1 MHALIP
7 PRRPTEWAALAL
19 LVLLA
24 VMTVAAQPAAPPM
37 SARVALVPLD
47 DRPPCLQF
55 PVLLGEV
62 ADTEVL
68 TPPRGVLGRFLKT
81 GDGDAIARWLD
92 GLDLTTLDA
101 VVISTDMLAYGG
113 LAGSRVPRVFE
124 ADARR
129 RLDALARLEQRRPD
143 LRVYAFSTI
152 LREAPAPEGD
162 NDAWR
167 QTRARNHAINL
178 SLVELAARGAIDYL
192 VFSQD
197 DGRSSGV
204 HVADREAI
212 AEAIG
217 KAGLTGRVA
226 IQSGADQIAMLLLA
240 RALATRFNY
249 QPVVQAVYSS
259 TTAREAVMAVAA
271 QVATAGARL
280 ADRGGVQVF
289 VHASRQQIP
298 DQADAFAGRV
308 AQAVS
313 RGGRVVVADIDMMGD
328 APGASLLFT
337 EGLRTSKLLPRLFG
351 YASSNTAEDTIGTA
365 LAHGLLFA
373 LAVDKVA
380 PGSPAVGLRVASAQ
394 VRLLLHRFVND
405 FLYEGIVRGQA
416 TEDFLGPRNLNPL
429 RLDESGRVRVE
440 KYLVGELKPLAE
452 SLAADFTAQPWRLP
466 GPSGR
471 RSTVGLTVKD
481 IEGFALTLPW
491 GRMLEAEIQ
500 FRLSA
505 QPLAATPRPPA
516 PRVLQ

>member
-1 MHALIP
+1 
-7 PRRPTEWAALAL
+7 
-19 LVLLA
+19 
-24 VMTVAAQPAAPPM
+24 MTVAAQPASPPM

-47 DRPPCLQF
+47 DRPRCLQY

-68 TPPRGVLGRFLKT
+68 TPPRVLLGRSVKT

-92 GLDLTTLDA
+92 SLDLVTLDA

-129 RLDALARLEQRRPD
+129 RLEALARLKQRQPN
-143 LRVYAFSTI
+143 LRVYAFGTI
-152 LREAPAPEGD
+152 LPEAPAPEAD
-162 NDAWR
+162 NDPSR
-167 QTRARNHAINL
+167 QTGARNRAINL

-192 VFSQD
+192 VFGQD

-204 HVADREAI
+204 SVADRVAI
-212 AEAIG
+212 GEAIG
-217 KAGLTGRVA
+217 KAGVAGRVV

-249 QPVVQAVYSS
+249 QPVVQTVYSS
-259 TTAREAVMAVAA
+259 TTAREAEMTVAT
-271 QVATAGARL
+271 QVAIAGARL
-280 ADRGGVQVF
+280 ADRGGVQLLVY
-289 VHASRQQIP
+289 ASRHESQ
-298 DQADAFAGRV
+298 DQADAFASRV
-308 AQAVS
+308 ARSVS
-313 RGGRVVVADIDMMGD
+313 SGGRVVVADLNTKGG
-328 APGASLLFT
+328 APGAWLPLI
-337 EGLRTSKLLPRLFG
+337 EGLRTRKLLPRLFS
-351 YASSNTAEDTIGTA
+351 YASSNTTEDTIGTA
-365 LAHGLLFA
+365 LAQGLLFA

-380 PGSPAVGLRVASAQ
+380 PALPAVGLRVGSAQ

-405 FLYEGIVRGQA
+405 FLYEGVVRAQA
-416 TEDFLGPRNLNPL
+416 TEDFLRPRNLNPL

-440 KYLVGELKPLAE
+440 QYLVGELKPLAE

-466 GPSGR
+466 GPSSR
-471 RSTVGLTVKD
+471 RSTVALAVKD

-505 QPLAATPRPPA
+505 QPQVATPRPPA